1 MSAGML
7 RHRVTLLELV
17 ETTNAYGEP
26 EAHYVPPLVTA
37 SLVSAAV
44 HQAGN
49 PTQIAGLTFTAAAAG
64 VPADRTYSHGATAAE
79 SMSHLA
85 ALVNDAMW
93 GAPGVTATAVAGVIT
108 LAATAGSFT
117 AIGNERVT
125 VTPLTWE
132 QVWGLVEDTKGSERY
147 LAKQAQSEVD
157 VRVLIRYRDGV
168 SPTMRVRHGTRTL
181 QIDFVR
187 RPDDRRRYLELHCRE
202 LPSDGT

>member
-26 EAHYVPPLVTA
+26 VKSY
-37 SLVSAAV
+37 
-44 HQAGN
+44 
-49 PTQIAGLTFTAAAAG
+49 
-64 VPADRTYSHGATAAE
+64 ADWQT
-79 SMSHLA
+79 
-85 ALVNDAMW
+85 
-93 GAPGVTATAVAGVIT
+93 
-108 LAATAGSFT
+108 
-117 AIGNERVT
+117 
-125 VTPLTWE
+125 
-132 QVWGLVEDTKGSERY
+132 VWGLVEDARGSERY

-157 VRVLIRYRDGV
+157 VRVLIRYRGGV
-168 SPTMRVRHGTRTL
+168 SPTMRVRHGARTL